1 MDQKSFYPEEYK
13 KGYVKMITPQNYLF
27 ESGFEMRA
35 EFFSTGNGQ
44 GVRTNLTYDKA
55 KATIFFDVPDPLS
68 LNSSYNLNLIAFPPG
83 TNIKTEIIVENTE
96 LLADQESGDTNWFDP
111 SSGNQ
116 DIKNTSGSAVVS
128 NKKANNV
135 TISNGAPKSILDYG
149 FKTSK
154 HSTFK
159 EKVKELTVTKNLTNY
174 IFADVHSLSVQV
186 ADYEYL
192 EKLEIVGS
200 KYTLSKPLVYA
211 QAILDDSYYKKKIYP
226 LLYEN
231 YPLDGDIRVNREESI
246 LGVPPVRSFY
256 VGNEY
261 LANLDNNPN
270 SSWVKNRIPFVYN
283 LPY

>member
-1 MDQKSFYPEEYK
+1 
-13 KGYVKMITPQNYLF
+13 
-27 ESGFEMRA
+27 
-35 EFFSTGNGQ
+35 
-44 GVRTNLTYDKA
+44 
-55 KATIFFDVPDPLS
+55 
-68 LNSSYNLNLIAFPPG
+68 
-83 TNIKTEIIVENTE
+83 
-96 LLADQESGDTNWFDP
+96 
-111 SSGNQ
+111 
-116 DIKNTSGSAVVS
+116 
-128 NKKANNV
+128 
-135 TISNGAPKSILDYG
+135 
-149 FKTSK
+149 
-154 HSTFK
+154 
-159 EKVKELTVTKNLTNY
+159 
-174 IFADVHSLSVQV
+174 
-186 ADYEYL
+186 L

-283 LPY
+283 LPYQYKVDMVYLRDKILNRYYSSGGNNSQYEKYKYIIENSFPPLPLGSFKSQLIYRTPGDIYQKGYEIKYVND